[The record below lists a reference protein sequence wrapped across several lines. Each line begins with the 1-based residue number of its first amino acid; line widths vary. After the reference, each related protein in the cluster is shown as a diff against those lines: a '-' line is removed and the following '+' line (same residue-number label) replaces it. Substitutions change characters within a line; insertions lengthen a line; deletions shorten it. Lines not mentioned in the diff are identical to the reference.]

1 MQPKAKSGIS
11 TPEHLNTLIYKDYV
25 TTMTAPL
32 IIFWLLAIVSAGA
45 AIMMVSSVNPV
56 RSALYLVVTFICVA
70 VFYVTLS
77 AQFIAA
83 IQIIVYAGAIMVL
96 FLFVIMLLNL
106 GAPQALRERGSMQA
120 WVAIVMGI
128 AFLVVLL
135 YTPSLVGLPPSIT
148 TQQTLD
154 TMGTVQ
160 SVGQSLYAPNQPWL
174 FPFEVTSILLL
185 VAIVGAIIMAKRR
198 V

>member
-1 MQPKAKSGIS
+1 MIAEP
-11 TPEHLNTLIYKDYV
+11 
-25 TTMTAPL
+25 
-32 IIFWLLAIVSAGA
+32 IIFWIMAVISVVA
-45 AIMMVSSVNPV
+45 AILMVANRNPV
-56 RSALYLVVTFICVA
+56 RSALFLVATFLCVA
-70 VFYVTLS
+70 VLYLALT

-106 GAPQALRERGSMQA
+106 GAPQALRERGTIQPFA
-120 WVAIVMGI
+120 A
-128 AFLVVLL
+128 
-135 YTPSLVGLPPSIT
+135 VGLGLLFIIALLGSESLIRVPRPAAPANPD
-148 TQQTLD
+148 L
-154 TMGTVQ
+154 GTVQ
-160 SVGQSLYAPNQPWL
+160 SVGLNLFAPTLPWL